1 MIYLDHAATTRPEP
15 EVVEAMIPFLRDNYM
30 NPSAFYQPAVRTRM
44 QVEKARRSIAQ
55 FINAPYDSIVFT
67 SGGTESDNWAIRMGA
82 KISEDKGKHIITTK
96 IEHPAVLNTVRFM
109 EEQGYD
115 VTYLDVDST
124 GRIDLDDLKSAI
136 REDTVLI
143 SIMHANNEIGTIQP
157 IEEIGKIAHEHGI
170 LFHTDAVQTFGHI
183 KIDVSDCNIDLLSAS
198 AHKLYGPKGIGL
210 LYIRDRKKFAK
221 LLFGGSQE
229 LGLRP
234 GTENVADIIGF
245 AKAVEIA
252 ESAVES
258 DHENQNALREELKS
272 SILKEIP
279 GAVINENEKEH
290 LPGTLNVTFPS
301 VSAETILIR
310 LDMNGICASA
320 GSACSAGALEP
331 SHVLTSIGKSDD
343 EAKRT
348 IRFSIGRENTK
359 DDIVKTVEV
368 LKALLTPTS

>member
-1 MIYLDHAATTRPEP
+1 MIYLDHAATTRPDEA
-15 EVVEAMIPFLRDNYM
+15 VVEAMIPFFRENFM

-55 FINAPYDSIVFT
+55 FINASYDSIVFT

-96 IEHPAVLNTVRFM
+96 IEHPAVLNTARFM

-124 GRIDLDDLKSAI
+124 GRINLDDLKNAI

-157 IEEIGKIAHEHGI
+157 IKEIGNIAHERGI

-258 DHENQNALREELKS
+258 DHENQNALRENLKS

-331 SHVLTSIGKSDD
+331 SHVLTAIGRSAD
-343 EAKRT
+343 EAGRT
-348 IRFSIGRENTK
+348 IRFSLGRENTK

-368 LKALLTPTS
+368 LKGLWSK

>member
-1 MIYLDHAATTRPEP
+1 MIYLDHAATTRPESA
-15 EVVEAMIPFLRDNYM
+15 VIEAMIPFLSENYM

-44 QVEKARRSIAQ
+44 QVESARRNIAG
-55 FINAPYDSIVFT
+55 FINAPYDSIIFT

-82 KISEDKGKHIITTK
+82 KISEDKGRHIITTK
-96 IEHPAVLNTVRFM
+96 IEHPAVLNTVRYM

-124 GRIDLDDLKSAI
+124 GLINLDNLKSAI

-143 SIMHANNEIGTIQP
+143 SIMHANNETGTIQP
-157 IEEIGKIAHEHGI
+157 IKEIGRIAHEHGI
-170 LFHTDAVQTFGHI
+170 LFHTDAVQTFGHLD
-183 KIDVSDCNIDLLSAS
+183 IDADEFGIDLLSAS

-252 ESAVES
+252 EEAMNS
-258 DHENQNALREELKS
+258 DQTVQNVLRGELKS

-279 GAVINENEKEH
+279 GAVINENVDYH
-290 LPGTLNVTFPS
+290 LPGTLNVTFPN

-320 GSACSAGALEP
+320 GSACSAGAIEP
-331 SHVLTSIGKSDD
+331 SHVLMAIGKSED
-343 EAKRT
+343 EAGRT

-359 DDIVKTVEV
+359 DDIVKTVDV
-368 LKALLTPTS
+368 LKALFA

>member
-44 QVEKARRSIAQ
+44 KVEKARRSIAQ
-55 FINAPYDSIVFT
+55 FINASYDSIVFT

-96 IEHPAVLNTVRFM
+96 IEHPAVLNTARFM

-157 IEEIGKIAHEHGI
+157 IKEIGNIAHERGI

-210 LYIRDRKKFAK
+210 LYIRDRQKFAK

-252 ESAVES
+252 ESVVES
-258 DHENQNALREELKS
+258 DNENQNALRENLKS

-301 VSAETILIR
+301 VSSETILIR

-331 SHVLTSIGKSDD
+331 SHVLTAIGRSAD
-343 EAKRT
+343 EAGRT
-348 IRFSIGRENTK
+348 IRFSLGRENTK

-368 LKALLTPTS
+368 LKGLWSK

>member
-1 MIYLDHAATTRPEP
+1 MIYLDHAATTRPESA
-15 EVVEAMIPFLRDNYM
+15 VIEAMIPFLSENYM

-44 QVEKARRSIAQ
+44 QVESARRNIAG
-55 FINAPYDSIVFT
+55 FINAPYDSIIFT

-82 KISEDKGKHIITTK
+82 KISEDKGRPIITTK
-96 IEHPAVLNTVRFM
+96 IEHPAVLNTVRYM
-109 EEQGYD
+109 EEQGYE
-115 VTYLDVDST
+115 VTYLDVDAT
-124 GRIDLDDLKSAI
+124 GRIDLESLKSAI

-143 SIMHANNEIGTIQP
+143 SIMHANIGR
-157 IEEIGKIAHEHGI
+157 IAHEHGI
-170 LFHTDAVQTFGHI
+170 LFHTDAVQTFGHLE
-183 KIDVSDCNIDLLSAS
+183 IDVDESYIDLLSAS

-234 GTENVADIIGF
+234 GTENVADIMGF

-252 ESAVES
+252 GEAMIS
-258 DHENQNALREELKS
+258 DQTDQNALRDELKC

-279 GAVINENEKEH
+279 GAVINENVDYH
-290 LPGTLNVTFPS
+290 LPGTLNVTFEG

-320 GSACSAGALEP
+320 GSACSAGAIEQ
-331 SHVLTSIGKSDD
+331 SHVLMAIGKSED
-343 EAKRT
+343 EAGRT

-359 DDIVKTVEV
+359 DDIVKTIEV
-368 LKALLTPTS
+368 LKALF